1 MLGVYFVVTT
11 GRLAVERLVP
21 DSDGA
26 VEASADQ
33 DSPLDEDALNQSVSP
48 AIFRV
53 VSERENLLSIRGVAE
68 PGVVLSILGNGIR
81 RRQVRV
87 DDDGIW
93 ETEIDVSNDP
103 VLGLSLTMFLGGDLR
118 VNGDELL
125 LRIMPP
131 EDDEVVDET
140 LPPVAPIARP
150 PLILLTAPG
159 GPSRVILTP
168 FNRLPSYEALTL
180 GAIEY
185 DDLGGV
191 IFSGFSSRV
200 GRVRV
205 FGDGELIGESRVSP
219 NGRWFLIAGE
229 TLPVTPYKI
238 RVELQEPDGM
248 LSDMNIDFQRLPPN
262 RNADVSPYVVFNDD
276 VWHVRRNLVG
286 GGAQYTAIFSP
297 EAVKSDLTNEVNPQ

>member
-21 DSDGA
+21 DSDEA
-26 VEASADQ
+26 LEASADQ
-33 DSPLDEDALNQSVSP
+33 GSPLDEDALNQSVSP